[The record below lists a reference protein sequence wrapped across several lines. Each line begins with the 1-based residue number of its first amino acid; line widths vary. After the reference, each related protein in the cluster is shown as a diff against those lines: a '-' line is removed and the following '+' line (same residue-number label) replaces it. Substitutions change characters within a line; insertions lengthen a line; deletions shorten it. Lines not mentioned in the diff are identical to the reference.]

1 MTITYKI
8 KDQLT
13 EEQIGE
19 RLKSHGFDLSGDIS
33 GEAVE
38 DGVIYRQFKP

>member
-8 KDQLT
+8 KEQLSP
-13 EEQIGE
+13 EQIKD

-38 DGVIYRQFKP
+38 DGFIYRQFKP